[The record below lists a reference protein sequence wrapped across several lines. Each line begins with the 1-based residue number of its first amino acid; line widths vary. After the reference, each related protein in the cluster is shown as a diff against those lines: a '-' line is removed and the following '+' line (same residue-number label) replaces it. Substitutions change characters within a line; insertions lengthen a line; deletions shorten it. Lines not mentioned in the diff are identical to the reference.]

1 METIVLT
8 AKDKKESLL
17 LKQLLSKI
25 NISFQLL
32 SNEEQE
38 DFVFGKLIKQAVIEG
53 EAKPASIQR
62 IIRKSNKPSPKFI
75 L

>member
-8 AKDKKESLL
+8 AKDKKES
-17 LKQLLSKI
+17 QLLRQMLSKM
-25 NISFQLL
+25 NVSFQLL

-38 DFVFGKLIKQAVIEG
+38 DFVFGKLIKLAVKEG

-62 IIRKSNKPSPKFI
+62 IMRKWK
-75 L
+75 

>member
-17 LKQLLSKI
+17 LKQLLSKM

-38 DFVFGKLIKQAVIEG
+38 DFVFGKLLKQAVKEG

-62 IIRKSNKPSPKFI
+62 IIRKWNKPSPKFI

>member
-8 AKDKKESLL
+8 AKDKKES
-17 LKQLLSKI
+17 QLLRQMLSKM
-25 NISFQLL
+25 NVSFQLL

-38 DFVFGKLIKQAVIEG
+38 DFVFGKLIKQAVKEG

-62 IIRKSNKPSPKFI
+62 IMRKWK
-75 L
+75 